1 MTATPEPT
9 LVEMQVP
16 AEQVRVGDHL
26 CDPEGV
32 VERVMPDV
40 HSDYV
45 YAFTPDQVPMRRDS
59 LVRVRRR
66 PATVEPAPV
75 DADPVTVLREQ
86 LAEVRDL
93 ALTIADGTSTAAQRA
108 KVTAAADKVRARGK
122 A

>member
-1 MTATPEPT
+1 MTEPA
-9 LVEMQVP
+9 LIEMQVP
-16 AEQVRVGDHL
+16 AEQVRVGDRL
-26 CDPEGV
+26 CDPDGL

-66 PATVEPAPV
+66 PTTVEPAPV
-75 DADPVTVLREQ
+75 DPDPLDALHAQ

-93 ALTIADGTSTAAQRA
+93 ALTLADGTSTAAQRA
-108 KVTAAADKVRARGK
+108 KVTAAADKVRGRVK
-122 A
+122 P